1 LSKNVKVFGFA
12 ICPTSQTEVAVFL
25 NDGRL
30 LKFNI
35 FNKPT
40 ISNKSDL
47 IKCQKSTKALFLFE
61 LLENESNLKIVQTKM
76 INSIA
81 SRPYVLKACPP
92 LTKKNSKYWQPL
104 LAIGCST
111 GNLVIYNILK
121 NCTEKKINIST
132 NNMAINGIEWISMFN
147 VITWSYRSNS
157 NMDPSN
163 FGSLTETTQQL
174 VRNDVYLTDLRT
186 GNNNLVHKFE

>member
-92 LTKKNSKYWQPL
+92 LTKKKQQV
-104 LAIGCST
+104 LAASISYRMF
-111 GNLVIYNILK
+111 NRKSIK